1 MGLDSLHGAIFV
13 LVLLSVVNSI
23 AIIAITM
30 TVLFQVRQLSQ
41 LCDALKNWLV
51 VQSRK
56 SHKTD

>member
-1 MGLDSLHGAIFV
+1 MELDSLHGAIFI
-13 LVLLSVVNSI
+13 LVLLSVMNSV

-51 VQSRK
+51 VQSRRK
-56 SHKTD
+56 L